1 MRYLLR
7 KKRFP
12 NLYMPLLLSITL
24 GTRISETIG
33 LKYSDIDYNAQTII
47 VQRQLNRK
55 LDLEDE
61 VDSFI
66 PVRSGETG
74 TKSVNGVRVIT
85 ITKIR
90 S

>member
-1 MRYLLR
+1 
-7 KKRFP
+7 
-12 NLYMPLLLSITL
+12 MPLLLSIHFS
-24 GTRISETIG
+24 TRIRETIG

-74 TKSVNGVRVIT
+74 TKSVNGVQNYRLPKFVLDEDLCT
-85 ITKIR
+85 
-90 S
+90 